1 MAKRTILKDRAH
13 EVAINA
19 KYNGYQRE
27 LTGMKYKFLEM
38 KTRLEAIATS
48 KMGASVKEKL
58 VQDLQKPVIKKFKRW
73 KVYAKFKDNIWV
85 ADFPAME
92 SLFFKY

>member
-1 MAKRTILKDRAH
+1 MKDRAH

-58 VQDLQKPVIKKFKRW
+58 AQDLQKPVI
-73 KVYAKFKDNIWV
+73 
-85 ADFPAME
+85 
-92 SLFFKY
+92 